1 MVSSLDIIKKFI
13 LSLYDTTLIRDV
25 SVVDED
31 DDMFTLEFIYTFN
44 MGDEDLDG
52 KLTKSREF
60 LREMRRIASD
70 PKIDISSPK
79 TYVKDIVTDDWFL
92 MEHSYYEESKRL
104 GLKIKQD
111 FKIRLLP

>member
-1 MVSSLDIIKKFI
+1 MVTSLEIIKKFI
-13 LSLYDTTLIRDV
+13 LSLYDTTLIRDI
-25 SVVDED
+25 SVIDED
-31 DDMFTLEFIYTFN
+31 DDVFILELIYAFN
-44 MGDEDLDG
+44 MDDEDLDG

-60 LREMRRIASD
+60 LREMRRITSD

-79 TYVKDIVTDDWFL
+79 TYVKDLVTDDWFL

-104 GLKIKQD
+104 GLKIKQV